1 MSQSLEYTPDRGA
14 ELRENVEG
22 VLAEIKAASAAGHE
36 ARLVA
41 ISKIKPASDIQA
53 LYDAGHRHFGENYIQ
68 EMADKAAI
76 LPADIC
82 WHFVGSLQSNKA
94 KLLASIPN
102 VFVLETLASVK
113 LADLLQKA
121 LAGSGRVLDV
131 YLQVNTSGEDAKSGI
146 EPLTASSD
154 DTAPLVALAEHVRA
168 ACPALR
174 VRGLMTIGSWEASH
188 AEGTPNPDFAALKE
202 TRANLARI
210 LASKGVYAS
219 AEEGV
224 KSLEISMGMSA
235 DFVEAVKDGS
245 NSVRV
250 GTRIFGARPR
260 KQ

>member
-1 MSQSLEYTPDRGA
+1 M
-14 ELRENVEG
+14 
-22 VLAEIKAASAAGHE
+22 
-36 ARLVA
+36 
-41 ISKIKPASDIQA
+41 
-53 LYDAGHRHFGENYIQ
+53 
-68 EMADKAAI
+68 
-76 LPADIC
+76 
-82 WHFVGSLQSNKA
+82 QSNKA

-154 DTAPLVALAEHVRA
+154 ETAPLVALAEHVRSS
-168 ACPALR
+168 CPALR

-188 AEGTPNPDFAALKE
+188 AEGTANPDFAALKE

-210 LASKGVYAS
+210 LAAKGVYPS
-219 AEEGV
+219 AEDGV